1 MDVVEQAVLH
11 LLVMVVTEAL
21 VAVAVC
27 KADKALVMETLLLY
41 LLLKVILVDQ
51 ERTDMQQVAQVAV
64 AQVKQDLKVLN
75 LLPVLVMIE
84 MEHLVE
90 TDHQTI

>member
-1 MDVVEQAVLH
+1 MDVVEQVKVH
-11 LLVMVVTEAL
+11 LLVMVVMEAL
-21 VAVAVC
+21 VVVAVC

-51 ERTDMQQVAQVAV
+51 ERTGMQQVAQVAV

-75 LLPVLVMIE
+75 LLLVLVTLE

-90 TDHQTI
+90 MDHQTI

>member
-1 MDVVEQAVLH
+1 VDVVEQVKVH
-11 LLVMVVTEAL
+11 LLVMVVMEAL
-21 VAVAVC
+21 VVVAVC

-51 ERTDMQQVAQVAV
+51 ERTGMQQVAQVAV

-75 LLPVLVMIE
+75 LLLVLVTLE

-90 TDHQTI
+90 MDHQTI

>member
-1 MDVVEQAVLH
+1 M
-11 LLVMVVTEAL
+11 
-21 VAVAVC
+21 
-27 KADKALVMETLLLY
+27 
-41 LLLKVILVDQ
+41 DQ